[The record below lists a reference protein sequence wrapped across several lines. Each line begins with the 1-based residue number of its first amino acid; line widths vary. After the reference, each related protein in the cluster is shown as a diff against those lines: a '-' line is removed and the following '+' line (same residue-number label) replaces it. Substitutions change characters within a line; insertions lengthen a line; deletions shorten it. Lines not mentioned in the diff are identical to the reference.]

1 MKKIIVI
8 CCTALMAVM
17 SCTKEMDL
25 SRPGVQ
31 EPAQVVFNLSATHP
45 NDTKAVKTEWETGD
59 VIFVFFSK
67 QAAPK
72 YLEMKWN
79 GTAWVSEGKNSLALA
94 ENEYGT
100 MTAVYLPFGSNAT
113 VTTYNSTKF
122 KLYE

>member
-25 SRPGVQ
+25 SRPEGQ
-31 EPAQVVFNLSATHP
+31 DSAQVVFNLSATHP

-72 YLEMKWN
+72 YLEMKMERN
-79 GTAWVSEGKNSLALA
+79 RLG
-94 ENEYGT
+94 
-100 MTAVYLPFGSNAT
+100 FGRQEFTRACR
-113 VTTYNSTKF
+113 K
-122 KLYE
+122 